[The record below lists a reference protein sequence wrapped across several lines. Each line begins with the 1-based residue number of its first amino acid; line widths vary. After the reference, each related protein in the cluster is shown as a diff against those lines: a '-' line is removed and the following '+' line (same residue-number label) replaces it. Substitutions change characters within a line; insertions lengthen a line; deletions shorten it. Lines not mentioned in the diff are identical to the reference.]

1 MSNLQSKRI
10 LVDGTHL
17 SIQMKGVGRY
27 VANTLWQLSK
37 LDSTNEYWILV
48 REDVKLPSLPQ
59 NTRFHY
65 VPIRLWNHFFHG
77 MWSLPRRARLHRTNL
92 AWVPYETT
100 IGFFSCPYLVTCH
113 DVPDMIS
120 QAERAGGKRF
130 SLVQHLTKL
139 ADGYIHRQSLHSA
152 AVVFCNSFFVKEWL
166 YKTRGIP
173 TARILYAPCAPG
185 ADFASITQTMDCE
198 AIRLKLG
205 CPSGYL
211 LAFATGDKREN
222 VDTVFRVYDQLVSLG
237 LKQRLIV
244 AGVRQ
249 SDRPDM
255 IEGISRYRWQK
266 RALILPFYGE
276 DQTRNLAEVYAG
288 ADVYLDLSLHEGF
301 GMQVVEAMASGTAV
315 VCSNAGAIPEVAGD
329 AAVLVDACDAN
340 AIARALSQIL
350 DDLDLRYRLAKRG
363 QQQAAK
369 YTWRQ
374 TATTI
379 LEAFET
385 LA

>member
-1 MSNLQSKRI
+1 
-10 LVDGTHL
+10 
-17 SIQMKGVGRY
+17 
-27 VANTLWQLSK
+27 
-37 LDSTNEYWILV
+37 
-48 REDVKLPSLPQ
+48 
-59 NTRFHY
+59 
-65 VPIRLWNHFFHG
+65 
-77 MWSLPRRARLHRTNL
+77 
-92 AWVPYETT
+92 
-100 IGFFSCPYLVTCH
+100 
-113 DVPDMIS
+113 
-120 QAERAGGKRF
+120 
-130 SLVQHLTKL
+130 
-139 ADGYIHRQSLHSA
+139 
-152 AVVFCNSFFVKEWL
+152 
-166 YKTRGIP
+166 
-173 TARILYAPCAPG
+173 
-185 ADFASITQTMDCE
+185 
-198 AIRLKLG
+198 
-205 CPSGYL
+205 
-211 LAFATGDKREN
+211 
-222 VDTVFRVYDQLVSLG
+222 